1 MEDRGDKK
9 LKKDEEGFVDLYYL
23 MGLKELEDL
32 NPTSRDIVDCIND
45 TNKSQSKEFRM
56 KMHRDENNVDHYA
69 IKTVFV
75 PNATTYVVCRL

>member
-1 MEDRGDKK
+1 M
-9 LKKDEEGFVDLYYL
+9 KKDAEGDADLYHL
-23 MGLKELEDL
+23 MGLKELEEL

-56 KMHRDENNVDHYA
+56 KMHRDENNVDHYF
-69 IKTVFV
+69 IKCVFV